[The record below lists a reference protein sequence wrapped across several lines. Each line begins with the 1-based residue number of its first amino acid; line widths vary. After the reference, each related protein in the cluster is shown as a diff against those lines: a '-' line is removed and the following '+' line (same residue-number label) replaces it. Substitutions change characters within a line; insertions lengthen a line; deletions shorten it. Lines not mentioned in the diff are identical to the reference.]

1 VDASGSAPRAT
12 LDRRRGDAAVPPG
25 SPAVSVERRRRST
38 GSGLSLIACVDVQA
52 SGTAP
57 LRAEDTEVLW
67 RLALMRMERCI
78 RPGDR
83 LCLLGGPRVAVC
95 LGGGAQRLA
104 PGDLGRRLAR
114 AVGDQLAVGEVGMG
128 LEIAIGIGVDT
139 GAAEAVPSDLAAA
152 ALSSI
157 RLRGGRPSANG
168 HRLPPFVAVT
178 RVPGRNGAHRLP
190 LRSLVPVHQLD
201 GPPAALGPE
210 FDAQAGSSWGAL
222 VASDLQVLLVDPDA
236 APRDHHHLVDY
247 VAAIARRAGARAAA
261 YSGSDV
267 DDVLLELEAARPDVV
282 VLALGA
288 EGDRHS
294 ADIDGSLAWER
305 PARIAR
311 AMRDCGIPV
320 IAVSLGASAAAL
332 AVCVE
337 QGAVGLFQAELLPQE
352 LARQASRRLANGS
365 AQNGHD
371 EPRGPGQLPP
381 PYHALVRLTPSERRV
396 LFQMMEGRTASEIAT
411 TLVVSLT
418 TVRSHIRSI
427 LRKLNVNSQL
437 AAVALA
443 FGTLT
448 DPPPGD

>member
-1 VDASGSAPRAT
+1 
-12 LDRRRGDAAVPPG
+12 
-25 SPAVSVERRRRST
+25 
-38 GSGLSLIACVDVQA
+38 
-52 SGTAP
+52 
-57 LRAEDTEVLW
+57 VLW
-67 RLALMRMERCI
+67 RLALMRMERCV

-95 LGGGAQRLA
+95 LGRGAHRLA

-114 AVGDQLAVGEVGMG
+114 AVGDQLAVGEMGMG
-128 LEIAIGIGVDT
+128 IDIAIGIGVDAGT
-139 GAAEAVPSDLAAA
+139 DDVLPADLAAA
-152 ALSSI
+152 AMTSI
-157 RLRGGRPSANG
+157 RLRGGRPSPNG
-168 HRLPPFVAVT
+168 HRPAPFVAVT
-178 RVPGRNGAHRLP
+178 RVPGRGGVHRLP
-190 LRSLVPVHQLD
+190 LRSLVPVQLVD
-201 GPPAALGPE
+201 DNLAPTSPLGSEWGPLADEPW
-210 FDAQAGSSWGAL
+210 SAL
-222 VASDLQVLLVDPDA
+222 VTSDLQVLLVDPDA
-236 APRDHHHLVDY
+236 APLDQHHVVDY
-247 VAAIARRAGARAAA
+247 VAGIARRAGASAVT
-261 YSGSDV
+261 YNGSDV
-267 DDVLLELEAARPDVV
+267 DHVLLELQATRPDVV
-282 VLALGA
+282 VLTLGA
-288 EGDRHS
+288 EGDRH
-294 ADIDGSLAWER
+294 AIDIDGSMAWER

-311 AMRDCGIPV
+311 AMRDSGIPV

-337 QGAVGLFQAELLPQE
+337 QGAVGLFHAELLPQE

-448 DPPPGD
+448 DPPPTD